1 MNTSIGLDER
11 ERAAERSAARRDGA
25 GGGAAALSA
34 RGAKAMRGRRAEL
47 LVTAPSFAWL
57 ALFFAVPALI
67 VLAFT
72 FHGHTAN
79 GGVGEWSLSTWK
91 ELVDPDYPAIVWNTL
106 RISFVVTAWCILL
119 ALPCAYAIARM
130 NKKWRAVVA
139 GSIMLPFWTS
149 FVVRVFAWKTML
161 HPDGWLQ
168 ACYLAWLKTCDW
180 LFNWLPGF
188 AQRFLEWIGFASAA
202 PVDPAT
208 STILDSEAA
217 VVLVSVYS
225 FLPFAIMPIYTA
237 AEKFDFSLLEAARD
251 LGAHGFY
258 AFRKIFVPGIRQGI
272 VSAVLMV
279 FIPAIGSYVIP
290 QMLGGT
296 DCVLIGNKIFM
307 RAMQNRNIPH
317 ASALA
322 TLMAVSVLV
331 PLAAAVY
338 WKKRQDARGRRR
350 LERETARLLLDG
362 SGGAR

>member
-1 MNTSIGLDER
+1 MN
-11 ERAAERSAARRDGA
+11 AAKNGNPLRSR
-25 GGGAAALSA
+25 
-34 RGAKAMRGRRAEL
+34 KAEW
-47 LVTAPSFAWL
+47 LVTAPSLLWL
-57 ALFFAVPALI
+57 ALFFAVPAVI

-72 FHGHTAN
+72 FHGHDAS
-79 GGVGEWSLSTWK
+79 GGVGDWSMSTWR

-106 RISFVVTAWCILL
+106 RISFEITVWSIVL

-130 NKKWRAVVA
+130 NAKWRAIVA

-168 ACYLAWLKTCDW
+168 ACYLVWLQTREW
-180 LFNWLPGF
+180 LFDWLPGF
-188 AQRFLEWIGFASAA
+188 VQHALVWIGFASAGH
-202 PVDPAT
+202 VDPAS

-225 FLPFAIMPIYTA
+225 FLPFAIMPIYSA
-237 AEKFDFSLLEAARD
+237 AEKFDFALLEAARD
-251 LGAHGFY
+251 LGAKNFY
-258 AFRKIFVPGIRQGI
+258 AFRKIFIPGVRQGV
-272 VSAVLMV
+272 VSAILMV

-296 DCVLIGNKIFM
+296 NCVLIGNKIFM
-307 RAMQNRNIPH
+307 RAIQNRNIPH

-331 PLAAAVY
+331 PLALAMW
-338 WKKRQDARGRRR
+338 WKKRQDARDRKR
-350 LERETARLLLDG
+350 LDAQTARLMV
-362 SGGAR
+362 SGGGR

>member
-1 MNTSIGLDER
+1 MKNTL
-11 ERAAERSAARRDGA
+11 RS
-25 GGGAAALSA
+25 
-34 RGAKAMRGRRAEL
+34 RRAEWV
-47 LVTAPSFAWL
+47 VTSPSFFWL
-57 ALFFAVPALI
+57 LLFFAVPALI

-79 GGVGEWSLSTWK
+79 GGVGEWGLSTWR
-91 ELVDPDYPAIVWNTL
+91 ELVDPDYPTIVWKTIS
-106 RISFVVTAWCILL
+106 ISFKVTFWSILL

-130 NKKWRAVVA
+130 NPRWRALMA
-139 GSIMLPFWTS
+139 GVIMLPFWTS

-168 ACYLAWLKTCDW
+168 ACYLVFLRLREWLFDW
-180 LFNWLPGF
+180 LPLIV
-188 AQRFLEWIGFASAA
+188 QRGLVGVGLASSG

-251 LGAHGFY
+251 LGARGFY

-279 FIPAIGSYVIP
+279 FIPAVGSYVIP
-290 QMLGGT
+290 QMLGGMN
-296 DCVLIGNKIFM
+296 CVLIGNKIFM
-307 RAMQNRNIPH
+307 RAIQNRNIPH

-322 TLMAVSVLV
+322 TLMAVSVLI
-331 PLAAAVY
+331 PIGCAMF
-338 WKKRQDARGRRR
+338 WKRRQEARDRKRLDSM
-350 LERETARLLLDG
+350 TASLM
-362 SGGAR
+362 SGGAA

>member
-1 MNTSIGLDER
+1 MKENPLRSR
-11 ERAAERSAARRDGA
+11 KAEG
-25 GGGAAALSA
+25 
-34 RGAKAMRGRRAEL
+34 
-47 LVTAPSFAWL
+47 LVTLPSFLWL
-57 ALFFAVPALI
+57 SLFFAVPALI

-72 FHGHTAN
+72 FHGHTPD
-79 GGVGEWSLSTWK
+79 GGVGEWSMSTWR

-106 RISFVVTAWCILL
+106 RISFEITVWSIVL

-130 NKKWRAVVA
+130 NARWRAIVA
-139 GSIMLPFWTS
+139 GAIMLPFWTS

-161 HPDGWLQ
+161 HPDSWLQ
-168 ACYLAWLKTCDW
+168 ACYLVLLRVRAWMFD
-180 LFNWLPGF
+180 WLPGF
-188 AQRFLEWIGFASAA
+188 VQKFLVWLGLASAG

-217 VVLVSVYS
+217 VVLVSVYT

-251 LGAHGFY
+251 LGAKSFY
-258 AFRKIFVPGIRQGI
+258 AFRKIFLPGIRQGV

-307 RAMQNRNIPH
+307 RAIQNRNIPH

-331 PLAAAVY
+331 PLGLAVW
-338 WKKRQDARGRRR
+338 WKKRQDARDRKR
-350 LERETARLLLDG
+350 LESQTAKLITGG
-362 SGGAR
+362 SRS

>member
-1 MNTSIGLDER
+1 MR
-11 ERAAERSAARRDGA
+11 EEKNPLRGKGAEWFMT
-25 GGGAAALSA
+25 L
-34 RGAKAMRGRRAEL
+34 
-47 LVTAPSFAWL
+47 PSLAWL
-57 ALFFAVPALI
+57 ALFFAIPALI

-79 GGVGEWSLSTWK
+79 GGVGEWSLSTWR

-106 RISFVVTAWCILL
+106 RISFEVTVWCIVL

-130 NKKWRAVVA
+130 NARWRAIVA

-168 ACYLAWLKTCDW
+168 TCYFAWLQTREWLFDW
-180 LFNWLPGF
+180 LPAFL
-188 AQRFLEWIGFASAA
+188 QRFLVWAGFASAGSA
-202 PVDPAT
+202 DPAS

-237 AEKFDFSLLEAARD
+237 AEKFDFSLMEAARD
-251 LGAHGFY
+251 LGARGFY

-296 DCVLIGNKIFM
+296 NCVLIGNKIFM

-331 PLAAAVY
+331 PLGMAMW
-338 WKKRQDARGRRR
+338 WKKRQDARAKSR
-350 LERETARLLLDG
+350 LERETARLTMAR
-362 SGGAR
+362 GAVR

>member
-1 MNTSIGLDER
+1 MKKNPLRSR
-11 ERAAERSAARRDGA
+11 QAEW
-25 GGGAAALSA
+25 
-34 RGAKAMRGRRAEL
+34 
-47 LVTAPSFAWL
+47 LVTAPSFLWL
-57 ALFFAVPALI
+57 LLFFAIPAVI

-79 GGVGEWSLSTWK
+79 GGVGDWSLSTWR

-106 RISFVVTAWCILL
+106 RISFEVTVWCIVL

-130 NKKWRAVVA
+130 NKRWRAIVA

-168 ACYLAWLKTCDW
+168 SCDLTFLQVREWLFDW
-180 LFNWLPGF
+180 LP
-188 AQRFLEWIGFASAA
+188 AFLRNFLVFVGFASSA
-202 PVDPAT
+202 PVDPAS

-217 VVLVSVYS
+217 VVLVSVSS

-251 LGAHGFY
+251 LGAKGFY

-296 DCVLIGNKIFM
+296 NCILIGNKIFM

-331 PLAAAVY
+331 PLGLAMW
-338 WKKRQDARGRRR
+338 WKARQNARDRKR
-350 LERETARLLLDG
+350 LEAETARMTLTR
-362 SGGAR
+362 GGAA

>member
-1 MNTSIGLDER
+1 MTKNPL
-11 ERAAERSAARRDGA
+11 RSRPT
-25 GGGAAALSA
+25 
-34 RGAKAMRGRRAEL
+34 EW
-47 LVTAPSFAWL
+47 LVTAPSFLWL
-57 ALFFAVPALI
+57 LLFFAIPAVI

-79 GGVGEWSLSTWK
+79 GGVGDWSLSTWR

-106 RISFVVTAWCILL
+106 RLSFEVTVWCIVL

-130 NKKWRAVVA
+130 NKRWRAIVA

-168 ACYLAWLKTCDW
+168 ACYLTFLQVREW
-180 LFNWLPGF
+180 LFDWLPGF
-188 AQRFLEWIGFASAA
+188 LQNALVFVGFASRA
-202 PVDPAT
+202 PVDPAS

-237 AEKFDFSLLEAARD
+237 AEKFDFALLEAARD
-251 LGAHGFY
+251 LGAKSFY

-296 DCVLIGNKIFM
+296 NCILIGNKIFM

-331 PLAAAVY
+331 PLALAMW
-338 WKKRQDARGRRR
+338 WKARQNARDRRR
-350 LERETARLLLDG
+350 LEAETARLTVTQ
-362 SGGAR
+362 GGAA

>member
-1 MNTSIGLDER
+1 MKQNPL
-11 ERAAERSAARRDGA
+11 RS
-25 GGGAAALSA
+25 
-34 RGAKAMRGRRAEL
+34 RRAEVA
-47 LVTAPSFAWL
+47 VTLPSFLWL

-79 GGVGEWSLSTWK
+79 GGVGEWSFSTWR

-106 RISFVVTAWCILL
+106 RISFEVTFWCILL

-130 NKKWRAVVA
+130 NAKWRAIVA

-168 ACYLAWLKTCDW
+168 SCYIVWLQFREWLFDW
-180 LFNWLPGF
+180 LPAF
-188 AQRFLEWIGFASAA
+188 AQRFLVWIGAASAGS
-202 PVDPAT
+202 VDPAT

-237 AEKFDFSLLEAARD
+237 AEKFDFALLEAARD
-251 LGAHGFY
+251 LGAKGFY

-296 DCVLIGNKIFM
+296 NCVLIGNKIFM
-307 RAMQNRNIPH
+307 RAIQNRNIPH

-331 PLAAAVY
+331 PLGLAMW
-338 WKKRQDARGRRR
+338 WKSRQDARDRKR
-350 LERETARLLLDG
+350 LETQTARLM
-362 SGGAR
+362 GGGVR

>member
-1 MNTSIGLDER
+1 MKGNPLRSR
-11 ERAAERSAARRDGA
+11 KAEWF
-25 GGGAAALSA
+25 
-34 RGAKAMRGRRAEL
+34 
-47 LVTAPSFAWL
+47 VTLPSFLWL

-72 FHGHTAN
+72 FHGHTPN
-79 GGVGEWSLSTWK
+79 GGVGEWSMSTWR

-106 RISFVVTAWCILL
+106 RISFEITVWSIVL

-130 NKKWRAVVA
+130 NTRWRTIVA
-139 GSIMLPFWTS
+139 GAIMLPFWTS

-168 ACYLAWLKTCDW
+168 ACYLVFLRVRGWMFD
-180 LFNWLPGF
+180 WLPGF
-188 AQRFLEWIGFASAA
+188 AQQLFVWLGWATAG

-208 STILDSEAA
+208 STILDSETA
-217 VVLVSVYS
+217 VVLVSVYT

-251 LGAHGFY
+251 LGAKSFY
-258 AFRKIFVPGIRQGI
+258 AFRKIFLPGIRQGV

-307 RAMQNRNIPH
+307 RAIQNRNIPH

-331 PLAAAVY
+331 PLALAVW
-338 WKKRQDARGRRR
+338 WKKRQDARDRKR
-350 LERETARLLLDG
+350 LENQTAKTIP
-362 SGGAR
+362 GGRAS

>member
-1 MNTSIGLDER
+1 MTENPLRSR
-11 ERAAERSAARRDGA
+11 KAEWF
-25 GGGAAALSA
+25 
-34 RGAKAMRGRRAEL
+34 
-47 LVTAPSFAWL
+47 VTLPSFLWL
-57 ALFFAVPALI
+57 ALFFAIPALI

-72 FHGHTAN
+72 FHAHTTN
-79 GGVGEWSLSTWK
+79 GGVGEWSLSTWR
-91 ELVDPDYPAIVWNTL
+91 ELVDPDYPAIVWNTF
-106 RISFVVTAWCILL
+106 RISFEVTFWCIVL

-130 NKKWRAVVA
+130 NKKWRAIVA

-168 ACYLAWLKTCDW
+168 GL
-180 LFNWLPGF
+180 
-188 AQRFLEWIGFASAA
+188 ASAG

-208 STILDSEAA
+208 STILDSDTA

-237 AEKFDFSLLEAARD
+237 AEKFDFALLEAARD
-251 LGAHGFY
+251 LGAKSFY

-272 VSAVLMV
+272 VSAILMV

-307 RAMQNRNIPH
+307 RAIQNRNIPH

-331 PLAAAVY
+331 PLAVAMW
-338 WKKRQDARGRRR
+338 WKSRQDARDRKRV
-350 LERETARLLLDG
+350 ETRAARMTE
-362 SGGAR
+362 GGAR

>member
-1 MNTSIGLDER
+1 MDNPLRSR
-11 ERAAERSAARRDGA
+11 KAEW
-25 GGGAAALSA
+25 
-34 RGAKAMRGRRAEL
+34 L
-47 LVTAPSFAWL
+47 LTLPSFVWL
-57 ALFFAVPALI
+57 AVFFVIPAVI

-72 FHGHTAN
+72 FHGHDAS
-79 GGVGEWSLSTWK
+79 GGVGDWSFSTWR
-91 ELVDPDYPAIVWNTL
+91 ELVDPDYPAIVWNTI
-106 RISFVVTAWCILL
+106 RISFEVTVWSIIL

-130 NKKWRAVVA
+130 NPRWRAIVA

-168 ACYLAWLKTCDW
+168 ACYLVFLRVREW
-180 LFNWLPGF
+180 LFDRLPGF
-188 AQRFLEWIGFASAA
+188 VQQGLVWLGAASAGR
-202 PVDPAT
+202 VDPAT
-208 STILDSEAA
+208 STLLDSEAA

-251 LGAHGFY
+251 LGAKNFY
-258 AFRKIFVPGIRQGI
+258 AFRKIFIPGIRQGV
-272 VSAVLMV
+272 VSAILMV

-307 RAMQNRNIPH
+307 RAIQNRNIPH

-331 PLAAAVY
+331 PIACAMW
-338 WKKRQDARGRRR
+338 WKRHQDARDRKR
-350 LERETARLLLDG
+350 LEAQTAKLIV
-362 SGGAR
+362 SGVG

>member
-1 MNTSIGLDER
+1 MTRDRSRL
-11 ERAAERSAARRDGA
+11 AEWWTT
-25 GGGAAALSA
+25 L
-34 RGAKAMRGRRAEL
+34 
-47 LVTAPSFAWL
+47 PSFAWL
-57 ALFFAVPALI
+57 VLFFAVPALI

-72 FHGHTAN
+72 FHGQDAS
-79 GGVGEWSLSTWK
+79 GGVGEWSLSTWR
-91 ELVDPDYPAIVWNTL
+91 ELVDPDYPAVIWRTL
-106 RISFVVTAWCILL
+106 RISAEVTVWSILL
-119 ALPCAYAIARM
+119 ALPCGYAIAKM

-168 ACYLAWLKTCDW
+168 ACYLSWLHVREWMFTFLPVALQD
-180 LFNWLPGF
+180 LFIK
-188 AQRFLEWIGFASAA
+188 IGLASAG

-208 STILDSEAA
+208 STILDSDIA

-225 FLPFAIMPIYTA
+225 FLPFAIMPIYSA

-251 LGAHGFY
+251 LGAKNFY
-258 AFRKIFVPGIRQGI
+258 AFRKIFIPGIRQGL

-296 DCVLIGNKIFM
+296 ECVLIGNKIFM
-307 RAMQNRNIPH
+307 RAIQMRNIPH

-331 PLAAAVY
+331 PIGIALWWKRCLAA
-338 WKKRQDARGRRR
+338 RDRRR
-350 LERETARLLLDG
+350 LETRTEELMLGR
-362 SGGAR
+362 GAR